1 MVEQVTVN
9 HLVVG
14 SIPTRAAISHPTKK
28 PWAKA
33 GCYHAVYHAY
43 ILQNATGRFYIGHTD
58 DLDRRLS
65 EHNSTDTRW
74 GKFTHKHGPWRVVW
88 SEFHPTRAEAMARE
102 CEIKSWKSSRT
113 IRERLLGVG

>member
-43 ILQNATGRFYIGHTD
+43 ILQNSAGRFYIGHTD

-65 EHNSTDTRW
+65 EQKT
-74 GKFTHKHGPWRVVW
+74 HGPLMGQ
-88 SEFHPTRAEAMARE
+88 EENTHTDG
-102 CEIKSWKSSRT
+102 
-113 IRERLLGVG
+113 L